1 MRKTLKRNLS
11 YDDRNHL
18 YYVSLYYD
26 GENGRRV
33 RRTRTYQTM
42 EQAEQVIADYRRAQL
57 LGGKS
62 APRDVSMEDWLRY
75 WMDELIKPNCEETT
89 CHGYENIL
97 NTHMIP
103 SLGRLYVQDLTPVR
117 VQQYYGE
124 LRRKGLANNTIRKH
138 HVLLH
143 AALGAA
149 VWLQIFWFVIVSVA
163 TLVLTRP
170 LVKRYVDSRS
180 VATNADRSIG
190 RAAVVTERIDNLA
203 ATGAV
208 KLDGVVWTARS
219 TDDAVAIETGE
230 RVTVRAIE
238 GVKLIVE
245 RSVR

>member
-1 MRKTLKRNLS
+1 
-11 YDDRNHL
+11 
-18 YYVSLYYD
+18 
-26 GENGRRV
+26 
-33 RRTRTYQTM
+33 
-42 EQAEQVIADYRRAQL
+42 
-57 LGGKS
+57 
-62 APRDVSMEDWLRY
+62 
-75 WMDELIKPNCEETT
+75 
-89 CHGYENIL
+89 
-97 NTHMIP
+97 MIP
-103 SLGRLYVQDLTPVR
+103 PSGTIAFWVVALVVFLIVEAVTAGLVSIWFVFGSLVAL
-117 VQQYYGE
+117 
-124 LRRKGLANNTIRKH
+124 IC
-138 HVLLH
+138 

-180 VATNADRSIG
+180 IATNADRSIG

-219 TDDAVAIETGE
+219 TDDAVAIEAGE

>member
-1 MRKTLKRNLS
+1 
-11 YDDRNHL
+11 
-18 YYVSLYYD
+18 
-26 GENGRRV
+26 
-33 RRTRTYQTM
+33 
-42 EQAEQVIADYRRAQL
+42 
-57 LGGKS
+57 
-62 APRDVSMEDWLRY
+62 
-75 WMDELIKPNCEETT
+75 
-89 CHGYENIL
+89 
-97 NTHMIP
+97 MIP
-103 SLGRLYVQDLTPVR
+103 PSGTIAFWVVALVVFLIVEAVTAGLVSIWFVFGSLVAL
-117 VQQYYGE
+117 
-124 LRRKGLANNTIRKH
+124 IC
-138 HVLLH
+138 

-245 RSVR
+245 SER

>member
-1 MRKTLKRNLS
+1 
-11 YDDRNHL
+11 
-18 YYVSLYYD
+18 
-26 GENGRRV
+26 
-33 RRTRTYQTM
+33 
-42 EQAEQVIADYRRAQL
+42 
-57 LGGKS
+57 
-62 APRDVSMEDWLRY
+62 
-75 WMDELIKPNCEETT
+75 
-89 CHGYENIL
+89 
-97 NTHMIP
+97 MIP
-103 SLGRLYVQDLTPVR
+103 PSGTIAFWVVALIVFLIVEAVTAGLVSIWFVFGSLVAL
-117 VQQYYGE
+117 
-124 LRRKGLANNTIRKH
+124 IC
-138 HVLLH
+138 

-219 TDDAVAIETGE
+219 TDDAVAIEAGE

>member
-1 MRKTLKRNLS
+1 
-11 YDDRNHL
+11 
-18 YYVSLYYD
+18 
-26 GENGRRV
+26 
-33 RRTRTYQTM
+33 
-42 EQAEQVIADYRRAQL
+42 
-57 LGGKS
+57 
-62 APRDVSMEDWLRY
+62 
-75 WMDELIKPNCEETT
+75 
-89 CHGYENIL
+89 
-97 NTHMIP
+97 MIP
-103 SLGRLYVQDLTPVR
+103 PSGTIAFWVVALVVFLIVEAVTAGLVSIWFVFGSLVAL
-117 VQQYYGE
+117 
-124 LRRKGLANNTIRKH
+124 IC
-138 HVLLH
+138 

-203 ATGAV
+203 AAGAV

-245 RSVR
+245 RTAR

>member
-1 MRKTLKRNLS
+1 
-11 YDDRNHL
+11 
-18 YYVSLYYD
+18 
-26 GENGRRV
+26 
-33 RRTRTYQTM
+33 
-42 EQAEQVIADYRRAQL
+42 
-57 LGGKS
+57 
-62 APRDVSMEDWLRY
+62 
-75 WMDELIKPNCEETT
+75 
-89 CHGYENIL
+89 
-97 NTHMIP
+97 MIP
-103 SLGRLYVQDLTPVR
+103 PSGTIAFWVVALVVFLIVEAVTAGLVSIWFVFGSLVAL
-117 VQQYYGE
+117 
-124 LRRKGLANNTIRKH
+124 IC
-138 HVLLH
+138 

-219 TDDAVAIETGE
+219 TDDAIAIETGE

-245 RSVR
+245 RIVR

>member
-1 MRKTLKRNLS
+1 
-11 YDDRNHL
+11 
-18 YYVSLYYD
+18 
-26 GENGRRV
+26 
-33 RRTRTYQTM
+33 
-42 EQAEQVIADYRRAQL
+42 
-57 LGGKS
+57 
-62 APRDVSMEDWLRY
+62 
-75 WMDELIKPNCEETT
+75 
-89 CHGYENIL
+89 
-97 NTHMIP
+97 MIP
-103 SLGRLYVQDLTPVR
+103 PSGTITFWVAALVVFLIVEAVTAGLVSIWFVFGSLVAL
-117 VQQYYGE
+117 
-124 LRRKGLANNTIRKH
+124 IC
-138 HVLLH
+138 

-219 TDDAVAIETGE
+219 TDDAVAIEAGE

-245 RSVR
+245 RTMR

>member
-1 MRKTLKRNLS
+1 
-11 YDDRNHL
+11 
-18 YYVSLYYD
+18 
-26 GENGRRV
+26 
-33 RRTRTYQTM
+33 
-42 EQAEQVIADYRRAQL
+42 
-57 LGGKS
+57 
-62 APRDVSMEDWLRY
+62 
-75 WMDELIKPNCEETT
+75 
-89 CHGYENIL
+89 
-97 NTHMIP
+97 MIP
-103 SLGRLYVQDLTPVR
+103 PSGTIAFWVVALVVFLIVEAVTAGLVSIWFVFGSLVAL
-117 VQQYYGE
+117 
-124 LRRKGLANNTIRKH
+124 IC
-138 HVLLH
+138 

-219 TDDAVAIETGE
+219 TDDAVAIEAGE

-238 GVKLIVE
+238 A
-245 RSVR
+245 

>member
-1 MRKTLKRNLS
+1 
-11 YDDRNHL
+11 
-18 YYVSLYYD
+18 
-26 GENGRRV
+26 
-33 RRTRTYQTM
+33 
-42 EQAEQVIADYRRAQL
+42 
-57 LGGKS
+57 
-62 APRDVSMEDWLRY
+62 
-75 WMDELIKPNCEETT
+75 
-89 CHGYENIL
+89 
-97 NTHMIP
+97 MIP
-103 SLGRLYVQDLTPVR
+103 PSGTIAFWVVALVVFLIVEAVTAGLVSIWFVFGSLVAL
-117 VQQYYGE
+117 
-124 LRRKGLANNTIRKH
+124 IC
-138 HVLLH
+138 

-203 ATGAV
+203 ATGAI

-219 TDDAVAIETGE
+219 TDDAVAIEPGE

>member
-1 MRKTLKRNLS
+1 
-11 YDDRNHL
+11 
-18 YYVSLYYD
+18 
-26 GENGRRV
+26 
-33 RRTRTYQTM
+33 
-42 EQAEQVIADYRRAQL
+42 
-57 LGGKS
+57 
-62 APRDVSMEDWLRY
+62 
-75 WMDELIKPNCEETT
+75 
-89 CHGYENIL
+89 
-97 NTHMIP
+97 MIP
-103 SLGRLYVQDLTPVR
+103 PSGTIAFWVVALVVFLIVEAVTSGLVSIWFVFCSLVAL
-117 VQQYYGE
+117 
-124 LRRKGLANNTIRKH
+124 IC
-138 HVLLH
+138 

-245 RSVR
+245 RTVR

>member
-1 MRKTLKRNLS
+1 
-11 YDDRNHL
+11 
-18 YYVSLYYD
+18 
-26 GENGRRV
+26 
-33 RRTRTYQTM
+33 
-42 EQAEQVIADYRRAQL
+42 
-57 LGGKS
+57 
-62 APRDVSMEDWLRY
+62 
-75 WMDELIKPNCEETT
+75 
-89 CHGYENIL
+89 
-97 NTHMIP
+97 MIP
-103 SLGRLYVQDLTPVR
+103 PSGTIAFWVVALVVFLIVEAVTAGLVSIWFVFGSLVAL
-117 VQQYYGE
+117 
-124 LRRKGLANNTIRKH
+124 IC
-138 HVLLH
+138 

-208 KLDGVVWTARS
+208 KLDGIVWTARS

-245 RSVR
+245 RTVR

>member
-1 MRKTLKRNLS
+1 
-11 YDDRNHL
+11 
-18 YYVSLYYD
+18 
-26 GENGRRV
+26 
-33 RRTRTYQTM
+33 
-42 EQAEQVIADYRRAQL
+42 
-57 LGGKS
+57 
-62 APRDVSMEDWLRY
+62 
-75 WMDELIKPNCEETT
+75 
-89 CHGYENIL
+89 
-97 NTHMIP
+97 MIP
-103 SLGRLYVQDLTPVR
+103 PSGTIAFWVAALVVFLIVEAVTAGLVSIWFVFGSLVAL
-117 VQQYYGE
+117 
-124 LRRKGLANNTIRKH
+124 IC
-138 HVLLH
+138 

-190 RAAVVTERIDNLA
+190 RTAVVTVRIDNLA
-203 ATGAV
+203 AAGAV

>member
-1 MRKTLKRNLS
+1 
-11 YDDRNHL
+11 
-18 YYVSLYYD
+18 
-26 GENGRRV
+26 
-33 RRTRTYQTM
+33 
-42 EQAEQVIADYRRAQL
+42 
-57 LGGKS
+57 
-62 APRDVSMEDWLRY
+62 
-75 WMDELIKPNCEETT
+75 
-89 CHGYENIL
+89 
-97 NTHMIP
+97 MIP
-103 SLGRLYVQDLTPVR
+103 PSGTIAFWVVALVVFLILAALPAGLVSIWFVFGSLVAL
-117 VQQYYGE
+117 
-124 LRRKGLANNTIRKH
+124 IC
-138 HVLLH
+138 

-149 VWLQIFWFVIVSVA
+149 IWLQIFWFVIVSVA

-245 RSVR
+245 RTVR

>member
-1 MRKTLKRNLS
+1 
-11 YDDRNHL
+11 
-18 YYVSLYYD
+18 
-26 GENGRRV
+26 
-33 RRTRTYQTM
+33 
-42 EQAEQVIADYRRAQL
+42 
-57 LGGKS
+57 
-62 APRDVSMEDWLRY
+62 
-75 WMDELIKPNCEETT
+75 
-89 CHGYENIL
+89 
-97 NTHMIP
+97 MIP
-103 SLGRLYVQDLTPVR
+103 PSGTIAFWVVALVVFLIVEAVTAGLVSIWFVFGSLVAL
-117 VQQYYGE
+117 
-124 LRRKGLANNTIRKH
+124 IC
-138 HVLLH
+138 

-219 TDDAVAIETGE
+219 TDDAVAIEVGE

-245 RSVR
+245 RTVR

>member
-1 MRKTLKRNLS
+1 
-11 YDDRNHL
+11 
-18 YYVSLYYD
+18 
-26 GENGRRV
+26 
-33 RRTRTYQTM
+33 
-42 EQAEQVIADYRRAQL
+42 
-57 LGGKS
+57 
-62 APRDVSMEDWLRY
+62 
-75 WMDELIKPNCEETT
+75 
-89 CHGYENIL
+89 
-97 NTHMIP
+97 MIP
-103 SLGRLYVQDLTPVR
+103 PSGTIAFWVAALVVFLIVEAVTAGLVSIWFVFGSLVAL
-117 VQQYYGE
+117 
-124 LRRKGLANNTIRKH
+124 IC
-138 HVLLH
+138 

-230 RVTVRAIE
+230 RVTVHAIE

-245 RSVR
+245 RTVR

>member
-1 MRKTLKRNLS
+1 
-11 YDDRNHL
+11 
-18 YYVSLYYD
+18 
-26 GENGRRV
+26 
-33 RRTRTYQTM
+33 
-42 EQAEQVIADYRRAQL
+42 
-57 LGGKS
+57 
-62 APRDVSMEDWLRY
+62 
-75 WMDELIKPNCEETT
+75 
-89 CHGYENIL
+89 
-97 NTHMIP
+97 MIP
-103 SLGRLYVQDLTPVR
+103 PSGTITFWVAALVVFLIVEAVTAGLVSIWFVFGSLVAL
-117 VQQYYGE
+117 
-124 LRRKGLANNTIRKH
+124 IC
-138 HVLLH
+138 

>member
-1 MRKTLKRNLS
+1 
-11 YDDRNHL
+11 
-18 YYVSLYYD
+18 
-26 GENGRRV
+26 
-33 RRTRTYQTM
+33 
-42 EQAEQVIADYRRAQL
+42 
-57 LGGKS
+57 
-62 APRDVSMEDWLRY
+62 
-75 WMDELIKPNCEETT
+75 
-89 CHGYENIL
+89 
-97 NTHMIP
+97 MIP
-103 SLGRLYVQDLTPVR
+103 PSGTIAFWVVALVVFLIVEAVTAGLVSIWFVFGSLVAL
-117 VQQYYGE
+117 
-124 LRRKGLANNTIRKH
+124 IC
-138 HVLLH
+138 

-180 VATNADRSIG
+180 IATNADRSIG

-208 KLDGVVWTARS
+208 NLDGVVWTARS

-245 RSVR
+245 RTVR

>member
-1 MRKTLKRNLS
+1 
-11 YDDRNHL
+11 
-18 YYVSLYYD
+18 
-26 GENGRRV
+26 
-33 RRTRTYQTM
+33 
-42 EQAEQVIADYRRAQL
+42 
-57 LGGKS
+57 
-62 APRDVSMEDWLRY
+62 
-75 WMDELIKPNCEETT
+75 
-89 CHGYENIL
+89 
-97 NTHMIP
+97 MIP
-103 SLGRLYVQDLTPVR
+103 PSGTIAFWVVALVVFLIVEAVTAGLVSIWFVFGSLVAL
-117 VQQYYGE
+117 
-124 LRRKGLANNTIRKH
+124 IC
-138 HVLLH
+138 

-180 VATNADRSIG
+180 VATNADRSSG

>member
-1 MRKTLKRNLS
+1 
-11 YDDRNHL
+11 
-18 YYVSLYYD
+18 
-26 GENGRRV
+26 
-33 RRTRTYQTM
+33 
-42 EQAEQVIADYRRAQL
+42 
-57 LGGKS
+57 
-62 APRDVSMEDWLRY
+62 
-75 WMDELIKPNCEETT
+75 
-89 CHGYENIL
+89 
-97 NTHMIP
+97 MIP
-103 SLGRLYVQDLTPVR
+103 PSGTIAFWVAALVVFLIVEAVTAGLVSIWFVFGSLVAL
-117 VQQYYGE
+117 
-124 LRRKGLANNTIRKH
+124 IC
-138 HVLLH
+138 

-219 TDDAVAIETGE
+219 TDDAVAIESGE

-245 RSVR
+245 RTAR

>member
-1 MRKTLKRNLS
+1 
-11 YDDRNHL
+11 
-18 YYVSLYYD
+18 
-26 GENGRRV
+26 
-33 RRTRTYQTM
+33 
-42 EQAEQVIADYRRAQL
+42 
-57 LGGKS
+57 
-62 APRDVSMEDWLRY
+62 
-75 WMDELIKPNCEETT
+75 
-89 CHGYENIL
+89 
-97 NTHMIP
+97 MIP
-103 SLGRLYVQDLTPVR
+103 PSGTIAFWVAALVVFLIVEAVTAGLVSIWFVFGSLVAL
-117 VQQYYGE
+117 
-124 LRRKGLANNTIRKH
+124 IC
-138 HVLLH
+138 

-230 RVTVRAIE
+230 RVTVRDIE
-238 GVKLIVE
+238 GEKLNV
-245 RSVR
+245 

>member
-1 MRKTLKRNLS
+1 
-11 YDDRNHL
+11 
-18 YYVSLYYD
+18 
-26 GENGRRV
+26 
-33 RRTRTYQTM
+33 
-42 EQAEQVIADYRRAQL
+42 
-57 LGGKS
+57 
-62 APRDVSMEDWLRY
+62 
-75 WMDELIKPNCEETT
+75 
-89 CHGYENIL
+89 
-97 NTHMIP
+97 MIP
-103 SLGRLYVQDLTPVR
+103 PSGTIAFWVVALVVFLIVEAVTAGLVSIWGGFGSLVAL
-117 VQQYYGE
+117 
-124 LRRKGLANNTIRKH
+124 IC
-138 HVLLH
+138 

-163 TLVLTRP
+163 TLVFTRP

-245 RSVR
+245 RIVR

>member
-1 MRKTLKRNLS
+1 MITPSGTIAFWVVALVVFLIVEAVTAG
-11 YDDRNHL
+11 L
-18 YYVSLYYD
+18 VSIWFVFGSL
-26 GENGRRV
+26 V
-33 RRTRTYQTM
+33 
-42 EQAEQVIADYRRAQL
+42 A
-57 LGGKS
+57 
-62 APRDVSMEDWLRY
+62 
-75 WMDELIKPNCEETT
+75 LIC
-89 CHGYENIL
+89 
-97 NTHMIP
+97 
-103 SLGRLYVQDLTPVR
+103 
-117 VQQYYGE
+117 
-124 LRRKGLANNTIRKH
+124 
-138 HVLLH
+138 

>member
-1 MRKTLKRNLS
+1 
-11 YDDRNHL
+11 
-18 YYVSLYYD
+18 
-26 GENGRRV
+26 
-33 RRTRTYQTM
+33 
-42 EQAEQVIADYRRAQL
+42 
-57 LGGKS
+57 
-62 APRDVSMEDWLRY
+62 
-75 WMDELIKPNCEETT
+75 
-89 CHGYENIL
+89 
-97 NTHMIP
+97 MIP
-103 SLGRLYVQDLTPVR
+103 PSGTIAFWVAALVVFLIVEAVTAGLVSIWFVFGSLVAL
-117 VQQYYGE
+117 
-124 LRRKGLANNTIRKH
+124 IC
-138 HVLLH
+138 

-219 TDDAVAIETGE
+219 TDDAVAIEAGE

-245 RSVR
+245 HTVR

>member
-1 MRKTLKRNLS
+1 
-11 YDDRNHL
+11 
-18 YYVSLYYD
+18 
-26 GENGRRV
+26 
-33 RRTRTYQTM
+33 
-42 EQAEQVIADYRRAQL
+42 
-57 LGGKS
+57 
-62 APRDVSMEDWLRY
+62 
-75 WMDELIKPNCEETT
+75 
-89 CHGYENIL
+89 
-97 NTHMIP
+97 MIP
-103 SLGRLYVQDLTPVR
+103 PSGTIAFWAAALVVFLIVEAVTAGLVSIWFVFGSLVAL
-117 VQQYYGE
+117 
-124 LRRKGLANNTIRKH
+124 IC
-138 HVLLH
+138 

-149 VWLQIFWFVIVSVA
+149 VWLQIFWFVIISVA

-219 TDDAVAIETGE
+219 TDDAVAIETCE

>member
-1 MRKTLKRNLS
+1 
-11 YDDRNHL
+11 
-18 YYVSLYYD
+18 
-26 GENGRRV
+26 
-33 RRTRTYQTM
+33 
-42 EQAEQVIADYRRAQL
+42 
-57 LGGKS
+57 
-62 APRDVSMEDWLRY
+62 
-75 WMDELIKPNCEETT
+75 
-89 CHGYENIL
+89 
-97 NTHMIP
+97 MIP
-103 SLGRLYVQDLTPVR
+103 PSGTIAFWVAALVVFLIVEAVTAGLVSIWFVFGSLVAL
-117 VQQYYGE
+117 
-124 LRRKGLANNTIRKH
+124 IC
-138 HVLLH
+138 

-190 RAAVVTERIDNLA
+190 RTAVVTERIDNLA

-245 RSVR
+245 RTAR

>member
-1 MRKTLKRNLS
+1 
-11 YDDRNHL
+11 
-18 YYVSLYYD
+18 
-26 GENGRRV
+26 
-33 RRTRTYQTM
+33 
-42 EQAEQVIADYRRAQL
+42 
-57 LGGKS
+57 
-62 APRDVSMEDWLRY
+62 
-75 WMDELIKPNCEETT
+75 
-89 CHGYENIL
+89 
-97 NTHMIP
+97 MIP
-103 SLGRLYVQDLTPVR
+103 PSGTIAFWVAALVVFLIVEAVTAGLVSIWFVFGSLVAL
-117 VQQYYGE
+117 
-124 LRRKGLANNTIRKH
+124 IC
-138 HVLLH
+138 

-190 RAAVVTERIDNLA
+190 RTAVVTERIDNLA
-203 ATGAV
+203 AAGAV

-245 RSVR
+245 RTVR

>member
-1 MRKTLKRNLS
+1 
-11 YDDRNHL
+11 
-18 YYVSLYYD
+18 
-26 GENGRRV
+26 
-33 RRTRTYQTM
+33 
-42 EQAEQVIADYRRAQL
+42 
-57 LGGKS
+57 
-62 APRDVSMEDWLRY
+62 
-75 WMDELIKPNCEETT
+75 
-89 CHGYENIL
+89 
-97 NTHMIP
+97 MIP
-103 SLGRLYVQDLTPVR
+103 PSGTIAFWVAALVVFLIVEAVTAGLVSIWFVFGSLVAL
-117 VQQYYGE
+117 
-124 LRRKGLANNTIRKH
+124 IC
-138 HVLLH
+138 

-238 GVKLIVE
+238 GVILIVE

>member
-1 MRKTLKRNLS
+1 
-11 YDDRNHL
+11 
-18 YYVSLYYD
+18 
-26 GENGRRV
+26 
-33 RRTRTYQTM
+33 
-42 EQAEQVIADYRRAQL
+42 
-57 LGGKS
+57 
-62 APRDVSMEDWLRY
+62 
-75 WMDELIKPNCEETT
+75 
-89 CHGYENIL
+89 
-97 NTHMIP
+97 MIP
-103 SLGRLYVQDLTPVR
+103 PSGTIAFWVAALVVFLIVEAVTAGLVSIWFVFGSLVAL
-117 VQQYYGE
+117 
-124 LRRKGLANNTIRKH
+124 IC
-138 HVLLH
+138 

-190 RAAVVTERIDNLA
+190 RTAVVTERIDNLA

-219 TDDAVAIETGE
+219 TDDAVAIEAGE

-245 RSVR
+245 RIVR

>member
-1 MRKTLKRNLS
+1 
-11 YDDRNHL
+11 
-18 YYVSLYYD
+18 
-26 GENGRRV
+26 
-33 RRTRTYQTM
+33 
-42 EQAEQVIADYRRAQL
+42 
-57 LGGKS
+57 
-62 APRDVSMEDWLRY
+62 
-75 WMDELIKPNCEETT
+75 
-89 CHGYENIL
+89 
-97 NTHMIP
+97 MIP
-103 SLGRLYVQDLTPVR
+103 PSGTIAFWVAALVVFLIVEAVTAGLVSIWFVFGSLVAL
-117 VQQYYGE
+117 
-124 LRRKGLANNTIRKH
+124 IC
-138 HVLLH
+138 

-203 ATGAV
+203 AAGAV
-208 KLDGVVWTARS
+208 NLDGVVWTARS

-245 RSVR
+245 RTVR

>member
-1 MRKTLKRNLS
+1 
-11 YDDRNHL
+11 
-18 YYVSLYYD
+18 
-26 GENGRRV
+26 
-33 RRTRTYQTM
+33 
-42 EQAEQVIADYRRAQL
+42 
-57 LGGKS
+57 
-62 APRDVSMEDWLRY
+62 
-75 WMDELIKPNCEETT
+75 
-89 CHGYENIL
+89 
-97 NTHMIP
+97 MIP
-103 SLGRLYVQDLTPVR
+103 PSGTIAFWAAALVVFLIVEAVTAGLVSIWFVFGSLVAL
-117 VQQYYGE
+117 
-124 LRRKGLANNTIRKH
+124 IC
-138 HVLLH
+138 

-203 ATGAV
+203 AAGAV

-245 RSVR
+245 RTVR

>member
-1 MRKTLKRNLS
+1 
-11 YDDRNHL
+11 
-18 YYVSLYYD
+18 
-26 GENGRRV
+26 
-33 RRTRTYQTM
+33 
-42 EQAEQVIADYRRAQL
+42 
-57 LGGKS
+57 
-62 APRDVSMEDWLRY
+62 
-75 WMDELIKPNCEETT
+75 
-89 CHGYENIL
+89 
-97 NTHMIP
+97 MIP
-103 SLGRLYVQDLTPVR
+103 PSGTIAFWVVALVVFLIVEALTAGLVSIWFVFGSLVAL
-117 VQQYYGE
+117 
-124 LRRKGLANNTIRKH
+124 IC
-138 HVLLH
+138 

-245 RSVR
+245 RTMR

>member
-1 MRKTLKRNLS
+1 
-11 YDDRNHL
+11 
-18 YYVSLYYD
+18 
-26 GENGRRV
+26 
-33 RRTRTYQTM
+33 
-42 EQAEQVIADYRRAQL
+42 
-57 LGGKS
+57 
-62 APRDVSMEDWLRY
+62 
-75 WMDELIKPNCEETT
+75 
-89 CHGYENIL
+89 
-97 NTHMIP
+97 MIP
-103 SLGRLYVQDLTPVR
+103 PSGTIAFWVAALVVFLIVEAVTAGLVSIWFVFGSLVAL
-117 VQQYYGE
+117 
-124 LRRKGLANNTIRKH
+124 IC
-138 HVLLH
+138 

-180 VATNADRSIG
+180 VATNADRSSG

-219 TDDAVAIETGE
+219 TDDAVTIETGE

>member
-1 MRKTLKRNLS
+1 
-11 YDDRNHL
+11 
-18 YYVSLYYD
+18 
-26 GENGRRV
+26 
-33 RRTRTYQTM
+33 
-42 EQAEQVIADYRRAQL
+42 
-57 LGGKS
+57 
-62 APRDVSMEDWLRY
+62 
-75 WMDELIKPNCEETT
+75 
-89 CHGYENIL
+89 
-97 NTHMIP
+97 MIP
-103 SLGRLYVQDLTPVR
+103 PSGTIAFWVAALVVFLIVEAVTAGLVSIWFVFGSLVAL
-117 VQQYYGE
+117 
-124 LRRKGLANNTIRKH
+124 IC
-138 HVLLH
+138 

-203 ATGAV
+203 ATGGV

>member
-1 MRKTLKRNLS
+1 
-11 YDDRNHL
+11 
-18 YYVSLYYD
+18 
-26 GENGRRV
+26 
-33 RRTRTYQTM
+33 
-42 EQAEQVIADYRRAQL
+42 
-57 LGGKS
+57 
-62 APRDVSMEDWLRY
+62 
-75 WMDELIKPNCEETT
+75 
-89 CHGYENIL
+89 
-97 NTHMIP
+97 MIP
-103 SLGRLYVQDLTPVR
+103 PSGTIAFWVAALVVFLIVEAVTAGLVSIWFVFGSLVAL
-117 VQQYYGE
+117 
-124 LRRKGLANNTIRKH
+124 IC
-138 HVLLH
+138 

-219 TDDAVAIETGE
+219 TDDAVAIESGE